1 MTDAQWIET
10 RDYLLTRLPKI
21 SVWLKDHFTAD
32 KRKDIVAGWSR
43 LFDGVTEEAAKAAID
58 QFSADPALTPQKM
71 SSGDLPSR
79 IARAARE
86 FRRTTRKQYVDGV
99 QTFECPHCEDIG
111 WVMVWSA
118 ADTRKARAGTLTVA
132 MVEHYRGCAV
142 QCTCEHGGKAQQKGP
157 YKEAAQR
164 FDPSRMFRLQTIA
177 YTMENGQPGIA
188 LSFCTDPIQLDAFQA
203 WVDVGMKPK
212 PHNEFMT
219 FS

>member
-86 FRRTTRKQYVDGV
+86 YRKPKQKKYVDGV
-99 QTFECPHCEDIG
+99 ETFSCPHCEDIG
-111 WVMVWSA
+111 VVMVWSA
-118 ADTRKARAGTLTVA
+118 EHMRMARAGTLTINNIGT
-132 MVEHYRGCAV
+132 YIRGEGAR
-142 QCTCEHGGKAQQKGP
+142 CTCNRRRGKADGWQQ
-157 YKEAAQR
+157 
-164 FDPSRMFRLQTIA
+164 FDPEKLFALKAIP
-177 YTMENGQPGIA
+177 YTNKNGVDVVA
-188 LSFCTDPIQLDAFQA
+188 LPFCDDPIQLAAFQA
-203 WVDVGMKPK
+203 WVDIGMKPT
-212 PHNEFMT
+212 PHNEFAAFT
-219 FS
+219 